1 MILDS
6 NIVFS
11 VEVSLTSQS
20 TIWLYESCD
29 FEFEAPLY
37 VGMVYY
43 ENNSEILKMHSHL
56 WPPPPRLIGLR
67 IERKVPVLSCLPPE
81 PPKWD
86 CTDLSDVAPVLFSF
100 LVITVRCLADRIP
113 GYLIRWLGC

>member
-20 TIWLYESCD
+20 TIWLYESCH
-29 FEFEAPLY
+29 FAFEAPLY

-43 ENNSEILKMHSHL
+43 ENNFFEILKMHAHL
-56 WPPPPRLIGLR
+56 GVVPIGTPTRLH
-67 IERKVPVLSCLPPE
+67 
-81 PPKWD
+81 
-86 CTDLSDVAPVLFSF
+86 
-100 LVITVRCLADRIP
+100 VIRNPSRS
-113 GYLIRWLGC
+113 

>member
-20 TIWLYESCD
+20 TIWLYESCH
-29 FEFEAPLY
+29 FAFEAPLY

-43 ENNSEILKMHSHL
+43 ENNSEILKMHAHL
-56 WPPPPRLIGLR
+56 GGVPIGTLPQAPCNQEPTRLIGLR
-67 IERKVPVLSCLPPE
+67 ST
-81 PPKWD
+81 
-86 CTDLSDVAPVLFSF
+86 CT
-100 LVITVRCLADRIP
+100 I
-113 GYLIRWLGC
+113 